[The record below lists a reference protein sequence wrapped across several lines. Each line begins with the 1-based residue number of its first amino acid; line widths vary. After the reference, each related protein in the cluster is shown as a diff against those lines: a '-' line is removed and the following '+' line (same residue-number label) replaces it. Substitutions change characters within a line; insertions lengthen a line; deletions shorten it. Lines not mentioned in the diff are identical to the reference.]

1 MRFITIGK
9 QGVSL
14 FLDCS
19 ALELGSVEVY
29 KIPLGIS
36 MPTGLEIAY
45 GLCYG
50 ILIFALPLIYRFTR
64 SLYYVSVALLS
75 SVLLV
80 LLVLRGYRQ
89 RICKDYAQWI
99 SYKDLIDLKVEN
111 FDLIIRIFRR
121 HSVRNLLVCLGL
133 SLFIVLSAFLG
144 YFFLN
149 YYDSNDY
156 KLLLSFNAPSFLVLL
171 WGSLKPID
179 TIKYYFKVKRLRK

>member
-9 QGVSL
+9 QGASL

-29 KIPLGIS
+29 KIPLGVS
-36 MPTGLEIAY
+36 MPTGPEIAY
-45 GLCYG
+45 SLCYG
-50 ILIFALPLIYRFTR
+50 ILAFALPLIYRFTR
-64 SLYYVSVALLS
+64 SLYYVSVALLF

-111 FDLIIRIFRR
+111 FDLIIRTFRR

-171 WGSLKPID
+171 WSSLKPID

>member
-14 FLDCS
+14 LLDCS

-29 KIPLGIS
+29 KIPPGVS
-36 MPTGLEIAY
+36 MPTGLEIACS
-45 GLCYG
+45 LCYG

-64 SLYYVSVALLS
+64 NLYCVSGALLF

-80 LLVLRGYRQ
+80 LLVLRVYRQ
-89 RICKDYAQWI
+89 RICKDYAQWV
-99 SYKDLIDLKVEN
+99 SYKDLIDIKEEN

-149 YYDSNDY
+149 YYDSSDY
-156 KLLLSFNAPSFLVLL
+156 RLLLSFNAPSLLVLL
-171 WGSLKPID
+171 WGCLKPTD
-179 TIKYYFKVKRLRK
+179 TIKHYFKVKRLRK